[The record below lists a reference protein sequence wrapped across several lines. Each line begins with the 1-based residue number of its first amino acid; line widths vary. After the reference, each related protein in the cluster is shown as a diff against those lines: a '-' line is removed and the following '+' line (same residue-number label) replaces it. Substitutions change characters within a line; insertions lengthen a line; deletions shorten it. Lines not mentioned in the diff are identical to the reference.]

1 MTLLQIAVGVLAA
14 TFIVAFLGAVAGL
27 FQDDGYHPMS
37 PDEEYRWLTEEHG
50 LTHEEAEEIMRPFH
64 PPERN

>member
-1 MTLLQIAVGVLAA
+1 MTFMQIASIIGVVLVLIC
-14 TFIVAFLGAVAGL
+14 FFGAIAGI

-50 LTHEEAEEIMRPFH
+50 LTHEEAMEIVNG
-64 PPERN
+64 PPVH